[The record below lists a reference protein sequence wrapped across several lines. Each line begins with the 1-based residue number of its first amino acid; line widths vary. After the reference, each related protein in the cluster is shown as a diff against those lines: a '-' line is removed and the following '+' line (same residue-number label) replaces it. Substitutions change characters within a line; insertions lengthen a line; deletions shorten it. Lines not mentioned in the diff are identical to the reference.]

1 MIPADTLRKMVRR
14 CRQEYDDHIRRRDSR
29 GSGSNRENPA
39 TGYDQRIPAI
49 FPTEAA
55 RTLSLENTQSNLS
68 D

>member
-1 MIPADTLRKMVRR
+1 MPMIPTGTLRKMVRR
-14 CRQEYDDHIRRRDSR
+14 CRQEYDDHIRWRD
-29 GSGSNRENPA
+29 SGSNRENPA
-39 TGYDQRIPAI
+39 TIYDHRIPAI